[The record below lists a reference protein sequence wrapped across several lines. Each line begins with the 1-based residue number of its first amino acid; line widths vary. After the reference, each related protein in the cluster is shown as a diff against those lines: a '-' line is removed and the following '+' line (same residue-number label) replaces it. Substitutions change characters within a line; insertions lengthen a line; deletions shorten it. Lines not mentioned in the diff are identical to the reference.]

1 MLTVFGA
8 TVVAVELTNGRADTP
23 AVAPEPATDPPP
35 PTAATLEPEPPAPEQ
50 TSAELVT
57 RTDLNYEGSFRVP
70 YGDSSNESSLSWGGA
85 GLGYNPSNDSLFI
98 TCLLYTSPSPRDS

>member
-1 MLTVFGA
+1 MPLRLLRRSSLAILLMLTVFGA

-57 RTDLNYEGSFRVP
+57 RTDRNYEGSFRVP
-70 YGDSSNESSLSWGGA
+70 YGDGSNESSLSWG
-85 GLGYNPSNDSLFI
+85 
-98 TCLLYTSPSPRDS
+98 CLLYTSDAADE